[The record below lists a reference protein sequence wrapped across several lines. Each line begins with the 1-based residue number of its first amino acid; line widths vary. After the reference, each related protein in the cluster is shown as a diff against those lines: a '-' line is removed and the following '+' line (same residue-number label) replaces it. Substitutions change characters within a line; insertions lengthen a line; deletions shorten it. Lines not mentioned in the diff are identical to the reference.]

1 MVVSFPRFI
10 TGGATTVMVTIAVS
24 ARPVESVPIT
34 SYVVVAVGQTF
45 TTLSVAMMPLFHA

>member
-1 MVVSFPRFI
+1 MAVSFPRFI